1 MKAET
6 GLEAAQRFPAAAAGR
21 NLRRHMKSQTSV
33 GRILL
38 LIGRVV
44 LAAIFLYAAYGK
56 MKPQGNMG
64 WSMGSVRVS
73 LSMFAMEVDSYQLLP
88 TWGVNVVAHA
98 LPPFEL
104 FLGLWLLSGIALRY
118 SSVITTALLAAFFGI
133 LIRAY
138 AMGQQISCGCF
149 GPGEQIGPK
158 RLLIESGFFALA
170 VAVTIGAFLVHRRRS
185 TALNT
190 ATAESR

>member
-1 MKAET
+1 
-6 GLEAAQRFPAAAAGR
+6 
-21 NLRRHMKSQTSV
+21 MKSPSST

-38 LIGRVV
+38 VIGRVV
-44 LAAIFLYAAYGK
+44 LALIFIYAAYAK
-56 MKPQGNMG
+56 MKPPANLH
-64 WSMGSVRVS
+64 WSAGTVRIS

-88 TWGVNVVAHA
+88 TWGVNLVAHT

-104 FLGLWLLSGIALRY
+104 FLGLWLLSGVALRF
-118 SSVITTALLAAFFGI
+118 SSLITALILAAFFAL

-158 RLLIESGFFALA
+158 RLLIEGGFFGLAL
-170 VAVTIGAFLVHRRRS
+170 AVTIGAFLIHRHRS
-185 TALNT
+185 TRLPSSSPVGTN
-190 ATAESR
+190 